1 VRSQYSTSMG
11 FAERANTRDDL
22 SRTLHA
28 CLLASMA
35 SAIVVEVVVELAVW
49 LPMSAQLLALLG
61 SA

>member
-1 VRSQYSTSMG
+1 MG